1 MAFHTNISS
10 AAERKC
16 TITRG
21 NVALHD
27 VQVMWEIRRIHIK
40 KQTSPNMPAP
50 SVLPEEQN
58 ALLRRR
64 SFLSSIFHDSQPFL
78 HLALTE
84 YWAFL
89 SIKNDEF
96 SFSQGRHDQL
106 VWTTWRPKFWRDG
119 NHTEKFVWQLLWTD
133 GHLGEHLRCP
143 TWHSGI
149 LKIHWP

>member
-58 ALLRRR
+58 ALLRR

-78 HLALTE
+78 HLALTDIE
-84 YWAFL
+84 L
-89 SIKNDEF
+89 SC
-96 SFSQGRHDQL
+96 QL
-106 VWTTWRPKFWRDG
+106 KMMNLASRRADMI
-119 NHTEKFVWQLLWTD
+119 
-133 GHLGEHLRCP
+133 
-143 TWHSGI
+143 S
-149 LKIHWP
+149 